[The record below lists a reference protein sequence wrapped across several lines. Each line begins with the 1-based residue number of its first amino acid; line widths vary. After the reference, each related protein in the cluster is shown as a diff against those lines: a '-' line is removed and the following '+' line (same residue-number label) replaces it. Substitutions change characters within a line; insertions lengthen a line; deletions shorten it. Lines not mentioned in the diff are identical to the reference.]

1 METDSSYDVAV
12 IGGGPGGTPAAMH
25 LAAMGKK
32 VLLVESSGK
41 LGGAC
46 LFSGCIPS
54 KIIRHAASD
63 YHQAKGLFAGQGKSP
78 GGPTDAWDRAM
89 KKMDQ
94 ILPGRSSAAGLKA
107 AGMKSLDLVAGMA
120 RFLSPREIEVKTQDG
135 VESRYAFDK
144 AIVATGSV
152 PVTPPIGGDGIK
164 KALTSESFF
173 SRRELPSSIV
183 IIGGGPIGVE
193 MGQMLARMKVSS
205 TIIEM
210 AGSILDKVCEP
221 EFTPR
226 IQEALK
232 RDDVDIFT
240 SALVDKVNRNEDGFV
255 TTFTDADGHIRT
267 IPSAQVLLA
276 AGRAP
281 NIESLDLDRAGIHVA
296 PGGIEVNQYL
306 ETSVE
311 GIYATGDVIEGPRF
325 AHTATYEALV
335 AAVNI
340 ASGNHRTVD
349 FSINSWVL
357 FTDPEMASAGL
368 TEAQAVEGG
377 REVITGAYDFAID
390 AAAQV
395 EGSPVGQLR
404 FVVDKVSREIVGV
417 HILARHAGSL
427 AGEAALIVAKKLTL
441 SDVSQAIHPHPTWN
455 ESFGLLAVNMLA
467 SLG

>member
-1 METDSSYDVAV
+1 MKTDSSYDVAV
-12 IGGGPGGTPAAMH
+12 IGGGPGGTPAAMR
-25 LAAMGKK
+25 LAASGKK
-32 VLLVESSGK
+32 VLLVEGSGK

-54 KIIRHAASD
+54 KIIRHAVLD
-63 YHQAKGLFAGQGKSP
+63 YHQAKGFFAGRGTSP
-78 GGPTDAWDRAM
+78 GGPMDVWGRTT

-94 ILPGRSSAAGLKA
+94 ILYGRSSAAGRKA
-107 AGMKSLDLVAGMA
+107 DGMKSLDFVAGMA
-120 RFLSPREIEVKTQDG
+120 RFLSAREIEVRTPDG

-164 KALTSESFF
+164 RALTSESFF

-193 MGQMLARMKVSS
+193 MGQMLARMEVGC
-205 TIIEM
+205 TIIEL
-210 AGSILDKVCEP
+210 ADTILDKVCEP
-221 EFTPR
+221 EFTPL
-226 IQEALK
+226 IQEALV
-232 RDDVDIFT
+232 RSGVNIFT
-240 SALVDKVNRNEDGFV
+240 AAKVREVNQTEDGYV
-255 TTFTDADGHIRT
+255 TNFIDAEGANRA

-281 NIESLDLDRAGIHVA
+281 NTESLDLDRAGIHMA
-296 PGGIEVNQYL
+296 PGGIEVNQFL

-335 AAVNI
+335 AAFNVT
-340 ASGNHRTVD
+340 SGNRRTVD

-357 FTDPEMASAGL
+357 FTDPEMASAGF
-368 TEAQAVEGG
+368 TEAQAVEAG
-377 REVITGAYDFAID
+377 RDVISGVYDFAVD

-395 EGSPVGQLR
+395 EDSPRGQLR
-404 FVVDKVSREIVGV
+404 FVADKGSREIVGV

-441 SDVSQAIHPHPTWN
+441 SDVSEAIHPHPTWN
-455 ESFGLLAVNMLA
+455 ESFGLLAANMLA
-467 SLG
+467 ALS